1 MLCWQTPIFTA
12 IHSAQYEIAEYLL
25 ETKLVDLNKK
35 IDMNGREYNALEYAE
50 YIGDEN
56 MIEIINKYYKK

>member
-1 MLCWQTPIFTA
+1 
-12 IHSAQYEIAEYLL
+12 
-25 ETKLVDLNKK
+25 
-35 IDMNGREYNALEYAE
+35 MNGREYNALEYAE